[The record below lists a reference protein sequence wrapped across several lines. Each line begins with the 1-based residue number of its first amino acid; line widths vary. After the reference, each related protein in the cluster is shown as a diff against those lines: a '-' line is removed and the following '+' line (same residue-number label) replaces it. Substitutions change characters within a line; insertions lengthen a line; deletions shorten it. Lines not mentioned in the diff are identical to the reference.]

1 MIMNKN
7 SLRIAMLG
15 HKRMPSHEGGIEI
28 VVEELATRMVNLGHR
43 VTCYN
48 RMGHHVSGKEYDT
61 DTQKC
66 SEYKGVRI
74 RHLPTISYKGLA
86 AVSSSFFGCLFT
98 AFGKYDIVHIHAE
111 GPAAFCWIP
120 RLLGKHVVLT
130 IHGLDWAR
138 AKWQGSFASTYIKFA
153 EKMGVKFAN
162 KVIVLNEHNRQYF
175 KDTYGL
181 ETQLIPNGVSQA
193 HTELPDLITK
203 KFGLEK
209 DGYILY
215 LGRIVPE
222 KGGHYLCDAYK
233 NVETDKK
240 LVIAGGSSD
249 SEEYFNELKAA
260 SADDKRI
267 VFTGFVDGKLRDELF
282 SNAYAFVLP
291 SDLEG
296 MSLSLLEAMSY
307 GNCVITSDIKECTDV
322 TEGNGFVFRHGSVK
336 GLQKILQY
344 VCDNPDIVKINK
356 KHVAEFIQERYNW
369 DDVVSRTLDVYKE
382 IL

>member
-1 MIMNKN
+1 
-7 SLRIAMLG
+7 
-15 HKRMPSHEGGIEI
+15 
-28 VVEELATRMVNLGHR
+28 
-43 VTCYN
+43 
-48 RMGHHVSGKEYDT
+48 
-61 DTQKC
+61 
-66 SEYKGVRI
+66 
-74 RHLPTISYKGLA
+74 
-86 AVSSSFFGCLFT
+86 
-98 AFGKYDIVHIHAE
+98 
-111 GPAAFCWIP
+111 
-120 RLLGKHVVLT
+120 
-130 IHGLDWAR
+130 
-138 AKWQGSFASTYIKFA
+138 
-153 EKMGVKFAN
+153 MGVKFAN

-233 NVETDKK
+233 NVETDKR

-322 TEGNGFVFRHGSVK
+322 TEGNGFVFRQGSVK

-344 VCDNPDIVKINK
+344 VCDNPEVVKSNK

-369 DDVVSRTLDVYKE
+369 DDIVSRTLDVYKE